1 MDLFKKIEQN
11 MQLSPLGRH
20 AKEAHGYFTYPKLEG
35 EISSRMLFR
44 GKKVITWSIN
54 NYLGLSNHP
63 EIREADTKAASDWGL
78 GTPMGSRMM
87 SGETK
92 FHEQLENELSDFV
105 QKEKTGSKVCL
116 YLFCFCIILVISFNW
131 LVAPYFVFPIFR
143 KS

>member
-1 MDLFKKIEQN
+1 

-35 EISSRMLFR
+35 EISSRMYFR

-105 QKEKTGSKVCL
+105 QKENT
-116 YLFCFCIILVISFNW
+116 ILLNFGYQGMHSAIDALVDRRDVI
-131 LVAPYFVFPIFR
+131 VYDE
-143 KS
+143 